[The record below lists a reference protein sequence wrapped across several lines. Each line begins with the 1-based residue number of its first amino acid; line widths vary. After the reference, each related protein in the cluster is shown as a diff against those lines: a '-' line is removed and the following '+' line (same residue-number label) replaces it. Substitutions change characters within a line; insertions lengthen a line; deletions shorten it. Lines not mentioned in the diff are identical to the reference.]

1 MIEISRKFPDRY
13 DVESK
18 LKHLKRDRSLEETA
32 SRKKEELTRGGGG
45 AICQVNKARMRV
57 R

>member
-1 MIEISRKFPDRY
+1 MIEISRKFADRY